1 MGSLSMV
8 LCFCFLVGRA
18 CGLFSFFY
26 SHYYAIGPIIDPH
39 EFRDRFI
46 ASYHAKLAATAP
58 ASSSSGSRP
67 HPKTQYKAT
76 DELTLLANV
85 LVTWAASYGIDE
97 FGHEDADAAAQD
109 AVVSNVSNGT
119 IGGGDT
125 RSGRVG
131 DESSEQAVADAAARK
146 KRRRLRVT
154 EMVKEILQGVDQ
166 LALLRR
172 PTWDGV
178 RVLMLVMPLTEGES
192 SSSSPRLVQ
201 PPPLCVSTSPPLSPL
216 CLRRWGWGNFIS
228 RYFSSP
234 SPPRF

>member
-1 MGSLSMV
+1 MW
-8 LCFCFLVGRA
+8 
-18 CGLFSFFY
+18 SFFIFY

-192 SSSSPRLVQ
+192 FSSSPRLVQ
-201 PPPLCVSTSPPLSPL
+201 PPLSAFLRPRPSSPL
-216 CLRRWGWGNFIS
+216 CLRRWGGEIS
-228 RYFSSP
+228 FPVIFPPPPP
-234 SPPRF
+234 SF